1 MDAVVDRLIQNA
13 GTPDSAWLPWLAGRH
28 MRCVPISELCADA
41 CRMVV
46 VAPHPDDEVLACGGL
61 LAMRAERGLQSM
73 VIAVTDGEASHGTSD
88 AEASK
93 NLGAQ
98 RAEESYAGL
107 AILGVPSACVVR
119 LGIADGRAAHCV
131 DDIAYKLQ
139 TLLKPSDVL
148 VTTRCLDGHPDHE
161 AVAEAAKRA
170 SDAVGCRLLQAPV
183 WMWHWAEPHDARVP
197 WGAMVAFELPDHA
210 IAAKQRALGCHASQL
225 AARAHGTG
233 PVLMPSIVERAARAQ
248 EYFFV

>member
-1 MDAVVDRLIQNA
+1 MDAVNDRLIQHA
-13 GTPDSAWLPWLAGRH
+13 GTPDLAWLPWLAAQH
-28 MRCVPISELCADA
+28 MRRVCMSELCGHA

-61 LAMRAERGLQSM
+61 LLMRAERGLPSM
-73 VIAVTDGEASHGTSD
+73 VVAVTDGEASHGISD
-88 AEASK
+88 FKGSK

-107 AILGVPSACVVR
+107 AVLGVPSACVVR
-119 LGIADGRAAHCV
+119 LGIADGSAARCV

-139 TLLKPSDVL
+139 TLVEPSDVL
-148 VTTRCLDGHPDHE
+148 VTTWCMDGHPDHE
-161 AVAEAAKRA
+161 AVAQAARRA
-170 SDAVGCRLLQAPV
+170 SEVVGCRLLQAPV

-197 WGAMVAFELPDHA
+197 WEAMVAFDLHDDA
-210 IAAKQRALGCHASQL
+210 IKAKQRALGCHHSQL
-225 AARAHGTG
+225 AATGDGTG
-233 PVLMPSIVERAARAQ
+233 PVLMQSIVERAARAQ